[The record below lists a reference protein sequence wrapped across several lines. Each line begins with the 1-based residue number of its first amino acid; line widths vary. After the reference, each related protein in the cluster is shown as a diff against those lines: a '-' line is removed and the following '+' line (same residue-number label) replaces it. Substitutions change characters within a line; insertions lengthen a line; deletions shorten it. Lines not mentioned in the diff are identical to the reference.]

1 MNRGASQF
9 TSIWKLQL
17 FCFYIVFAK
26 ISQLGVELNGRSF
39 SSSSL
44 YRGYVSFYGGGRR
57 RYLLAIGRY
66 QQGGSEIEERLKSR
80 AEQVVSAILLKI
92 PQQLRKLPAASQRWI
107 DCNLDKEIHL
117 QFLQALILIE
127 MLTKLLPGS
136 LNWAINVCG
145 ELQAIHTGWAHWSQ
159 LINQVDQKPMQSVA
173 LKQLSFKAQQSIH
186 QAELEIIQKLIDDIT
201 QSLAVLGIEIPK
213 NDDKTIN

>member
-1 MNRGASQF
+1 MNRGADQL

-17 FCFYIVFAK
+17 FCFYIVFAR
-26 ISQLGVELNGRSF
+26 ISVVGLELNDL
-39 SSSSL
+39 SL
-44 YRGYVSFYGGGRR
+44 SPKPTYLGCVSFYGGGRR
-57 RYLLAIGRY
+57 QYLLAIGRY
-66 QQGGSEIEERLKSR
+66 QQGGSEIEERLRSR
-80 AEQVVSAILLKI
+80 AGQVVSAILLKI

-136 LNWAINVCG
+136 LNWAIDVCG

-159 LINQVDQKPMQSVA
+159 LINQVDQEPMQSVD
-173 LKQLSFKAQQSIH
+173 LDRKS
-186 QAELEIIQKLIDDIT
+186 
-201 QSLAVLGIEIPK
+201 VV
-213 NDDKTIN
+213 